1 MHTAAMLDYECLNCS
16 WVKAHILDESI
27 VVKKVWGWAFQSSLY
42 LEKWESYG
50 DFSIYFII
58 YMAAMLVFGS
68 RWSMGVLHY
77 LI

>member
-1 MHTAAMLDYECLNCS
+1 MNVLLSKIC
-16 WVKAHILDESI
+16 
-27 VVKKVWGWAFQSSLY
+27 GWAFKSSLY

-58 YMAAMLVFGS
+58 YMAAMLVFDS
-68 RWSMGVLHY
+68 RWSMGVFHY

>member
-27 VVKKVWGWAFQSSLY
+27 VVKKIWGWAFKSSLY

>member
-27 VVKKVWGWAFQSSLY
+27 VVKKYGDFSI

-77 LI
+77 LT